1 MTKNEFNEIIDSCFI
16 HLTVMKQH
24 YTKPR
29 NYSLD
34 VIEQGNLDQINDL
47 LNDII
52 NGIELGGFNELEARY
67 IYEDP
72 EVLWAE
78 VSQTFVR

>member
-1 MTKNEFNEIIDSCFI
+1 M
-16 HLTVMKQH
+16 HLTEKKQH
-24 YTKPR
+24 YTTPR

-47 LNDII
+47 LNDIT

-67 IYEDP
+67 IYEDT

>member
-29 NYSLD
+29 K
-34 VIEQGNLDQINDL
+34 
-47 LNDII
+47 
-52 NGIELGGFNELEARY
+52 
-67 IYEDP
+67 
-72 EVLWAE
+72 
-78 VSQTFVR
+78 

>member
-1 MTKNEFNEIIDSCFI
+1 MTKNELNEIIDSCFI

-47 LNDII
+47 LNDIT
-52 NGIELGGFNELEARY
+52 NGIELGGFNELEAPIFTKTPKCYGPRY
-67 IYEDP
+67 LKP
-72 EVLWAE
+72 L
-78 VSQTFVR
+78 